1 MVEEDC
7 VNPDSIKNLQW
18 IRKYP
23 VSNFF
28 GSNSVGFCCNYR
40 NKSSVVNSGAGGST
54 TVKIEEV
61 RREERR
67 LRRIIGFQEDEER
80 RGFIE
85 QLRMDTSVIKIVS

>member
-1 MVEEDC
+1 MVSAVIIETK
-7 VNPDSIKNLQW
+7 VRSSIPVRKKN
-18 IRKYP
+18 I
-23 VSNFF
+23 
-28 GSNSVGFCCNYR
+28 VGFEMEER
-40 NKSSVVNSGAGGST
+40 RLFQGAGGST

-85 QLRMDTSVIKIVS
+85 QLRMDTSWD